1 MNLSEPC
8 NIIVGLPLPGS
19 CRDHC
24 HILTRPALITAMLSA
39 AEPRRED
46 QLIGCDARW
55 QQVLL
60 IGHVRAEAQ
69 STLLAL
75 SEHKAF
81 WENSRGPLI
90 DTANNG
96 QIMTPCTDS
105 LTETRPK
112 DSEHTHRETRT
123 INITHRGLVQA
134 LCFKEIVHPKM
145 TILSSFTHPVVPT
158 LYECLCSAEHKGR
171 YYEECGKQSSSGAPL
186 TSIIFFFPTMEV
198 NGAPK

>member
-1 MNLSEPC
+1 
-8 NIIVGLPLPGS
+8 
-19 CRDHC
+19 
-24 HILTRPALITAMLSA
+24 MLSA
-39 AEPRRED
+39 AEPRGED

-69 STLLAL
+69 STLQAL

-112 DSEHTHRETRT
+112 DSKHTHRETRT
-123 INITHRGLVQA
+123 INITHRSLSK
-134 LCFKEIVHPKM
+134 LCILRRHKMLKFKESIKTKEINDVWNNRVSKWWEISFNKPFKLGIKM
-145 TILSSFTHPVVPT
+145 MLPFKITSFKPYSKAALHVEDMAIP
-158 LYECLCSAEHKGR
+158 ECSATGSVQ
-171 YYEECGKQSSSGAPL
+171 CISFQSDGEKIVSCQNP
-186 TSIIFFFPTMEV
+186 V
-198 NGAPK
+198 